1 MIKKVEIIS
10 STAIAFFF
18 VFGVF
23 ANNNKPKEDE
33 FDINSIQV
41 MEEETEIDLGFNPAD
56 YLPED
61 FNPYAY
67 PQDVEGFN
75 YIDENDFFELGF
87 DTEKHLPKGFD
98 PYIKVAK

>member
-1 MIKKVEIIS
+1 MEIIS
-10 STAIAFFF
+10 CTAIGLLY
-18 VFGVF
+18 VFGAF
-23 ANNNKPKEDE
+23 ANSNTPKEED

-41 MEEETEIDLGFNPAD
+41 MEEETEIDLGFD
-56 YLPED
+56 TVKYLPED

-87 DTEKHLPKGFD
+87 DTEKHLPEGFD
-98 PYIKVAK
+98 PYIKVVE